1 MAQHLVT
8 CCNYMRKGINW
19 AWPTPGGSVVGWD
32 ELELEKVTELISR
45 KLVAGDRQML
55 VQVYLKRGAL
65 VPLHSHESEQLTY
78 VLDGMVKVRVDGEE
92 VVVRGGEV
100 VRIPSG
106 VPHQTEALADTF
118 ELDLFSP
125 VRSEWLG
132 EPSEKS
138 DGSGQ
143 KTEGRRQKR
152 I

>member
-1 MAQHLVT
+1 M
-8 CCNYMRKGINW
+8 G
-19 AWPTPGGSVVGWD
+19 TPSATGGSVIGWD
-32 ELELEKVTELISR
+32 ELDLEKITELVSR
-45 KLVAGDRQML
+45 KLIAGDRQML

-65 VPLHSHESEQLTY
+65 VPLHSHESEQMTY
-78 VLDGMVKVRVDGEE
+78 VLDGMLKVRVDGKE
-92 VVVRGGEV
+92 VVVRDGEV

-138 DGSGQ
+138 EVRSQ
-143 KTEGRRQKR
+143 KSEEK
-152 I
+152 

>member
-1 MAQHLVT
+1 
-8 CCNYMRKGINW
+8 MRNGIIG
-19 AWPTPGGSVVGWD
+19 AWPAPGGSVVGWD

-65 VPLHSHESEQLTY
+65 VPLHSHESEQLIY
-78 VLDGMVKVRVDGEE
+78 VLDGMLKVRVDGEE

-100 VRIPSG
+100 VWIPSD

-125 VRSEWLG
+125 VRLEWLP
-132 EPSEKS
+132 ESSEKA
-138 DGSGQ
+138 
-143 KTEGRRQKR
+143 EVRRQKSEEA
-152 I
+152 

>member
-1 MAQHLVT
+1 
-8 CCNYMRKGINW
+8 MRSGIIG
-19 AWPTPGGSVVGWD
+19 AWPASGGSVVGWD

-65 VPLHSHESEQLTY
+65 VPLHSHESEQLIY
-78 VLDGMVKVRVDGEE
+78 VLDGMLKVRVDGEE

-100 VRIPSG
+100 VWIPSD

-125 VRSEWLG
+125 VRLEWLP
-132 EPSEKS
+132 ESSEKS
-138 DGSGQ
+138 
-143 KTEGRRQKR
+143 EVRRQKAEEA
-152 I
+152 